1 MFAICGGLLMGLVSG
16 IGQMSRLPEIGL
28 GSYSYIFVF
37 TLGMFISTFV
47 FNLYFMNLPVQGQ
60 SIQFFRY
67 FQGGWKVH
75 GLGIL
80 GGAVFA
86 VGTLA
91 ALLMAAAPVADSPG
105 TLMQYLLT
113 HGSPVL
119 VAGLGLL
126 IWKELAT
133 SPTARGLV
141 GIAAAVYVAAV
152 ALLGSAP
159 RN

>member
-1 MFAICGGLLMGLVSG
+1 
-16 IGQMSRLPEIGL
+16 
-28 GSYSYIFVF
+28 
-37 TLGMFISTFV
+37 
-47 FNLYFMNLPVQGQ
+47 
-60 SIQFFRY
+60 
-67 FQGGWKVH
+67 
-75 GLGIL
+75 
-80 GGAVFA
+80 
-86 VGTLA
+86 
-91 ALLMAAAPVADSPG
+91 
-105 TLMQYLLT
+105 MQYLLI